1 MPNEDIQPIVI
12 LPTFCGETECG
23 RGAEIACRTIYAQIT
38 GTVRDGGDLTRI
50 TDQDVKNWI
59 TASREAIVA
68 DAQEHGKRPREY
80 ACTILGAVAG
90 NDRVAGNGELSPVPV
105 PAGIRCINALQLRAV
120 PPAVPEIHEP
130 EGEPAGRETRRK
142 SPG

>member
-38 GTVRDGGDLTRI
+38 GTVQDGGDLTRI

-90 NDRVAGNGELSPVPV
+90 NDRVAGDGKFSPVLV
-105 PAGIRCINALQLRAV
+105 PR
-120 PPAVPEIHEP
+120 
-130 EGEPAGRETRRK
+130 
-142 SPG
+142 S